1 MTALFGSGGISG
13 HLHHYSSV
21 ENGYEDIPVLVLG
34 FDSDG
39 DALCI
44 DANGSF
50 SVRSSGSLVLD
61 WRFVDGDWKRLDEI
75 QLPGKEEPD
84 ADSEDDGSAD

>member
-1 MTALFGSGGISG
+1 MTALFGGGGISG
-13 HLHHYSSV
+13 HRRDYSH
-21 ENGYEDIPVLVLG
+21 GYEEIPVLVLG
-34 FDSDG
+34 FDGD

-44 DANGSF
+44 EADGSF
-50 SVRSSGSLVLD
+50 SVRSSSSLVLD